1 MAKNNF
7 LTVTADISEAQK
19 ALAGTSKS
27 LTNIRNG
34 VLRIAGSYA
43 LKKVKEAIRGSG
55 LKKRT
60 GELNKAYIR
69 KVNTRKGEVNLYPV
83 SLNDR
88 KKTIFS
94 KAQALSYGA
103 HKGNWRLTGK
113 GFVQKG
119 WSAVE
124 WDGYQAEVE
133 KYIDKELKKYWSS

>member
-1 MAKNNF
+1 MAKNDF
-7 LTVTADISEAQK
+7 LSIEADISGAQK
-19 ALAGTSKS
+19 ALSGTSKS
-27 LTNIRNG
+27 LTSIRNG
-34 VLRIAGSYA
+34 VLRIVGSYG
-43 LKKVKEAIRGSG
+43 LKKVKEAIRSSG

-69 KVNTRKGEVNLYPV
+69 KVNTRKGEANLYPV

-94 KAQALSYGA
+94 KVQALSYGA
-103 HKGNWRLTGK
+103 KKGNWELKGA

-124 WDGYQAEVE
+124 GNGYQSEIE
-133 KYIDKELKKYWSS
+133 KYIDKELQKYWS